1 MDLNQDYSENHG
13 VYHGSKS
20 YGRDVDANT
29 VIDEADTL
37 FEAIGNY
44 GEAVYTGPGRKVAEE
59 LALSVASWRLKE
71 VYGLRTDTGKR
82 TLRHLIIFGGT
93 GTKKSSMINF
103 FLEKLFT
110 GSLKIGDADI
120 ATGAS
125 ISGTVTDQTV
135 TVSPLTRNDVVKL
148 EWDSLVKG
156 SPDIQDVMN
165 KALEEGVIS
174 KHTATISNVSDEVR
188 EAKSKIEQANSDSGI
203 DAFRTDDETD
213 ISLRARRA
221 IKKEEKFGLEFEGS
235 KMNSELDSVL
245 IGVCHLDS
253 EFWTVYDRSFY
264 RRMFPVYIDPP
275 SRDWDKEL
283 EHRRGNKSADISG
296 LREQLSDRLLVD
308 LDEDRFPVPNPEF
321 FSSGVKDII
330 GTDDSSIH
338 NTMFITA
345 VAKALLDGKV
355 EDGEIQLDR
364 DVQNWLRERIENQYQ
379 LDISELNDTVN
390 PTHNATNQARK
401 YRKQARKMDLIE
413 IIEDNEE
420 VTRSELADDLDVT
433 EDRIRQLTNKGVL
446 GQIVW
451 EEFDEDDS
459 EYLYYFGSLNT

>member
-1 MDLNQDYSENHG
+1 MGLNQDYSGDHRL
-13 VYHGSKS
+13 YHGSKS
-20 YGRDVDANT
+20 YGRDVDANA

-82 TLRHLIIFGGT
+82 TLRHLIIFGST

-103 FLEKLFT
+103 FLDKLFT

-188 EAKSKIEQANSDSGI
+188 EAKSKIEQG
-203 DAFRTDDETD
+203 
-213 ISLRARRA
+213 
-221 IKKEEKFGLEFEGS
+221 
-235 KMNSELDSVL
+235 
-245 IGVCHLDS
+245 
-253 EFWTVYDRSFY
+253 
-264 RRMFPVYIDPP
+264 
-275 SRDWDKEL
+275 
-283 EHRRGNKSADISG
+283 
-296 LREQLSDRLLVD
+296 
-308 LDEDRFPVPNPEF
+308 
-321 FSSGVKDII
+321 
-330 GTDDSSIH
+330 
-338 NTMFITA
+338 
-345 VAKALLDGKV
+345 
-355 EDGEIQLDR
+355 
-364 DVQNWLRERIENQYQ
+364 
-379 LDISELNDTVN
+379 
-390 PTHNATNQARK
+390 
-401 YRKQARKMDLIE
+401 
-413 IIEDNEE
+413 
-420 VTRSELADDLDVT
+420 
-433 EDRIRQLTNKGVL
+433 
-446 GQIVW
+446 
-451 EEFDEDDS
+451 
-459 EYLYYFGSLNT
+459 